1 MNNTT
6 NLTAIVA
13 IFIAATLVVGT
24 FATTTTI
31 SICLSTTKEEGSRK
45 RTTRK

>member
-24 FATTTTI
+24 FATTTI